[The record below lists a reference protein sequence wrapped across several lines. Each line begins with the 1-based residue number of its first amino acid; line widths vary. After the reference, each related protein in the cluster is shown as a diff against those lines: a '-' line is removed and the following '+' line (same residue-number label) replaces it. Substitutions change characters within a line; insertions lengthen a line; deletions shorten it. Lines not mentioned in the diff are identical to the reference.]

1 MRIGVMLRHFEQ
13 KEGGVKV
20 YTRSLLPRLFSL
32 GAAHQFILIY
42 QNPALVGTY
51 GDYPNVEETSLTLPG
66 SVLWDQVGIP
76 RIAARQK
83 LDLVFN
89 PKFTVPLL
97 GSFRKAFV
105 LHGSEWFVIPH
116 HFLWY
121 DRLYLKLAVP
131 LYLRAAN
138 ALIAV
143 SYAVRR
149 DALRCTRV
157 APAKV
162 TAIQNGYDTSR
173 FRLMHDRDRLRAVSE
188 RYRLPE
194 RFVLW
199 AGQIESRKNIGRLL
213 QAFARAAR
221 QIPHTLV
228 IAGAQ
233 RFTFPMAVG
242 AERELQLIDKLG
254 LRDRVHFAGWVS
266 HEDLPALYNLAEL
279 FLLPSLHEGFGIPLL
294 EAMACGCPIVTANT
308 CAPPEVTD
316 GAAFLVDPLNI
327 DSIAWG
333 IKEVLRD
340 KDLRTSMI
348 ARGLERSRDFSWER
362 CAREVLAFLE
372 SLAPARSEQAA
383 TGARKD
389 ADASQ
394 PAF

>member
-32 GAAHQFILIY
+32 GAAHQFVLIY
-42 QNPALVGTY
+42 QNPDLIGTY
-51 GDYPNVEETSLTLPG
+51 GDYPNVEEMSLALPG
-66 SVLWDQVGIP
+66 TVLWDQVGIP
-76 RIAARQK
+76 WVAARRK

-97 GSFRKAFV
+97 GSFKKAFV
-105 LHGSEWFVIPH
+105 LHGSEWFVIPR

-121 DRLYLKLAVP
+121 DRLYLRLAVP
-131 LYLRAAN
+131 LYLRAAS

-143 SYAVRR
+143 SHAVRT
-149 DALRCTRV
+149 DALQCTQA
-157 APAKV
+157 APNKV
-162 TAIQNGYDTSR
+162 IAIQNGYDTSR
-173 FRLMHDRDRLRAVSE
+173 FRLIHDQDRLREVRE

-213 QAFARAAR
+213 QAFARVVG
-221 QIPHTLV
+221 QVPHTLV

-242 AERELQLIDKLG
+242 AERELQLIDTLG

-266 HEDLPALYNLAEL
+266 HEDLPAMYNLAEL

-316 GAAFLVDPLNI
+316 GAAYLADPLDV

-333 IKEVLRD
+333 IKEVLSNE
-340 KDLRTSMI
+340 DLRTSMI
-348 ARGLERSRDFSWER
+348 ARGLERAKDFSWER
-362 CAREVLAFLE
+362 CAAEVLSFLE
-372 SLAPARSEQAA
+372 SLIPRSSEEDTAGQAQAHEPA
-383 TGARKD
+383 
-389 ADASQ
+389 
-394 PAF
+394 

>member
-20 YTRSLLPRLFSL
+20 YTQSLLPRLFSL
-32 GAAHQFILIY
+32 GSAHQFVLIY
-42 QNPALVGTY
+42 QNPDLIGTY
-51 GDYPNVEETSLTLPG
+51 ADHPNVEEIALTLPG

-76 RIAARQK
+76 SVAARK
-83 LDLVFN
+83 RLDLVFN

-105 LHGSEWFVIPH
+105 LHGSEWFVIPR

-131 LYLRAAN
+131 LYLRAAD

-143 SYAVRR
+143 SHAVRN
-149 DALRCTRV
+149 DALQCTRV
-157 APAKV
+157 RPDKV
-162 TAIQNGYDTSR
+162 IAIQNGYDTSR
-173 FRLMHDRDRLRAVSE
+173 FRRIVDGERLRGVRE

-213 QAFARAAR
+213 QGFARVAQ
-221 QIPHTLV
+221 QIPHQLV

-233 RFTFPMAVG
+233 RFTFPMAAG
-242 AERELQLIDKLG
+242 AERELQLIETLG
-254 LRDRVHFAGWVS
+254 LRDRVHFAGWIS
-266 HEDLPALYNLAEL
+266 HEDLPAVYNLADL

-316 GAAFLVDPLNI
+316 GAAFLVDPLNV
-327 DSIAWG
+327 DSIAWA
-333 IKEVLRD
+333 IKEVLRNE
-340 KDLRTSMI
+340 DLRASMV
-348 ARGLERSRDFSWER
+348 ARGLERARDFSWER
-362 CAREVLAFLE
+362 CAKEVLAFLE
-372 SLAPARSEQAA
+372 TLTPDCSEQAA
-383 TGARKD
+383 A
-389 ADASQ
+389 AQ
-394 PAF
+394 EPV